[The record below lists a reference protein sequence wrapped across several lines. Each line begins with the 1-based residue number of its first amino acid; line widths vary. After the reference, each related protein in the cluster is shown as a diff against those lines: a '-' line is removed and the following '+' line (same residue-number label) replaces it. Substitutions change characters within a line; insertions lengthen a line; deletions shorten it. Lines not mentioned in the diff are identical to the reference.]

1 MARYK
6 LYLEYEGTRFS
17 GWQIQKNART
27 VQGEI
32 HNALVTMLKSAD
44 FELYGSGRT
53 DAGVHALYQVAHL
66 EAETMLGP
74 EIIRMK
80 LNDALPADINIIE
93 VEKAHA
99 NFHARHDAVARSYM
113 YQISRRR
120 TAFGKRFVWWIK
132 DELNFSQMARA
143 AALFEGMKNFQ
154 SFTAD
159 DEEEKSMKV
168 LVEGIEIKEAGDLI
182 LIRIVGSHFLW
193 KMVRQIVG
201 VMAEVGRGKMALKE
215 IERMLQEKSNAA
227 APLTAPPSGLFL
239 ERVYYK
245 GDARL
250 ALFEPMMTV
259 DQPRTFHTP
268 ERSSTHSHSHTA
280 VSATGET
287 ATGAHAGTHT
297 HAAPPSHKYKTT
309 GGHADKHVHGGS
321 VHGGSVPGTRP
332 GTFGGKHKKSGAP
345 TDAAG
350 HHSKNEDKRLAALE
364 RRKVKSAAPLDTY
377 ADSTKSAGTPAGMFE
392 HGAKK
397 IGTQTDSAK
406 HHGKNKDRRRSPAP
420 GHKRRPL

>member
-1 MARYK
+1 MARFK
-6 LYLEYEGTRFS
+6 IFLEYEGTRFS

-32 HNALVTMLKSAD
+32 HNALVTIFKHAE

-66 EAETMLGP
+66 EAETMLAP

-80 LNDALPADINIIE
+80 LNDLLPADINVIE
-93 VEKAHA
+93 VEKAHK
-99 NFHARHDAVARSYM
+99 NFHARHDAVARSYV

-132 DELNFSQMARA
+132 DYLNFSQMSRT

-168 LVEGIEIKEAGDLI
+168 LVEGIQLKESGDLI

-201 VMAEVGRGKMALKE
+201 VIAEVGRGKMTIKE
-215 IERMLQEKSNAA
+215 VEKMLTEKSNAA

-245 GDARL
+245 GDDRL
-250 ALFEPMMTV
+250 AEFEPMITV
-259 DQPRTFHTP
+259 EQPHAFHTP
-268 ERSSTHSHSHTA
+268 DRLAVAASEASSRPAQQT
-280 VSATGET
+280 E
-287 ATGAHAGTHT
+287 AHVPRTE
-297 HAAPPSHKYKTT
+297 AAASRPAPAKQHHKTT
-309 GGHADKHVHGGS
+309 GGHADKHIL
-321 VHGGSVPGTRP
+321 PG
-332 GTFGGKHKKSGAP
+332 KKKDWRKNTGA
-345 TDAAG
+345 G
-350 HHSKNEDKRLAALE
+350 
-364 RRKVKSAAPLDTY
+364 Y
-377 ADSTKSAGTPAGMFE
+377 
-392 HGAKK
+392 
-397 IGTQTDSAK
+397 
-406 HHGKNKDRRRSPAP
+406 
-420 GHKRRPL
+420 KRRP

>member
-132 DELNFSQMARA
+132 DELNFSQMTRA

-201 VMAEVGRGKMALKE
+201 VLAEVGRGKMALKE
-215 IERMLQEKSNAA
+215 IVRMLEEKSNAA

-250 ALFEPMMTV
+250 AQFEPMMTV
-259 DQPRTFHTP
+259 DQPHAFHSP
-268 ERSSTHSHSHTA
+268 ERGGGRNISARSNSNIEPPAPKNSVAGSQTGSH
-280 VSATGET
+280 ATLSG
-287 ATGAHAGTHT
+287 
-297 HAAPPSHKYKTT
+297 PKYKTT
-309 GGHADKHVHGGS
+309 GGHADKHVHGGP
-321 VHGGSVPGTRP
+321 VPGARP
-332 GTFGGKHKKSGAP
+332 QPFAGKRKKGGTH

-350 HHSKNEDKRLAALE
+350 HSSKNAAKSQAALE
-364 RRKVKSAAPLDTY
+364 RRSAKTAAAWDPQVGSGKSA
-377 ADSTKSAGTPAGMFE
+377 STPTGTFE
-392 HGAKK
+392 HGTKRTGAPPDS
-397 IGTQTDSAK
+397 TQ
-406 HHGKNKDRRRSPAP
+406 HHGKNKDRRRIPAP
-420 GHKRRPL
+420 GHKRRPS